1 MTGNETPTPHDAFFK
16 NIMGRVEIAR
26 NYIRYYLPAE
36 ITSQLDLDTLKVDTE
51 GYVADD
57 MKAYFSDIV
66 AAVRLNNGQQSDIYL
81 LFEHKSGL
89 DKLTRLQVLKYMAM
103 KWYRCA
109 TDKNLDHVGLP
120 IIIPVVVYHGRRKW
134 KYSLEFSDLFRVPSD
149 AFRVYIPKFE
159 HILHD
164 LSHFDEEAFKV
175 SVDVRVFLLLLK
187 NIFNPKLGQEL
198 PRILSLLQEL
208 EDKNRITQYLPI
220 IIKYILTAGKAS
232 VKTVKEAVKSLPRGE
247 ETVKTTADQLRKEG
261 FNQGVLIGKQEGVLI
276 GKQEGVLIGKQ
287 EGILVGEQ
295 KGIQTMLLEV
305 LQDRFGDI
313 HPDLATKIRFV
324 ESTEKLKELF
334 RQALKLES
342 VQEFIQEVDNMLNLQ

>member
-1 MTGNETPTPHDAFFK
+1 ME
-16 NIMGRVEIAR
+16 
-26 NYIRYYLPAE
+26 
-36 ITSQLDLDTLKVDTE
+36 
-51 GYVADD
+51 
-57 MKAYFSDIV
+57 KAS
-66 AAVRLNNGQQSDIYL
+66 
-81 LFEHKSGL
+81 
-89 DKLTRLQVLKYMAM
+89 
-103 KWYRCA
+103 
-109 TDKNLDHVGLP
+109 
-120 IIIPVVVYHGRRKW
+120 
-134 KYSLEFSDLFRVPSD
+134 
-149 AFRVYIPKFE
+149 
-159 HILHD
+159 
-164 LSHFDEEAFKV
+164 
-175 SVDVRVFLLLLK
+175 
-187 NIFNPKLGQEL
+187 
-198 PRILSLLQEL
+198 
-208 EDKNRITQYLPI
+208 
-220 IIKYILTAGKAS
+220 ILTAGKAS

-342 VQEFIQEVDNMLNLQ
+342 IQEFIQEVDNMLNLQ